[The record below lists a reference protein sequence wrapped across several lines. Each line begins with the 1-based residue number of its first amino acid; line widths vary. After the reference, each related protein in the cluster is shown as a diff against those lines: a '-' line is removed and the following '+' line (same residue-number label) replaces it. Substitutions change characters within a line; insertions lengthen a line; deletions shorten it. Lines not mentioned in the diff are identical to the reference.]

1 MRANFYAS
9 RKHGTKQTRKQFDKE
24 YIKQCGEVKTFKKDE
39 YKPTIKE
46 GYIRITL

>member
-9 RKHGTKQTRKQFDKE
+9 RKHGIKQTRKQFDKE
-24 YIKQCGEVKTFKKDE
+24 YRKQCGKVKTFNKDE
-39 YKPTIKE
+39 YQPIIKE